1 MENGSREGRC
11 DEATITTDGR
21 TVAGIFCVVR
31 RMRYADLESESG
43 YASPA
48 VDLFIGKSATRPG
61 NLGTHLVP

>member
-11 DEATITTDGR
+11 DEASITTDGR

-31 RMRYADLESESG
+31 RMCFADLEPESG

-48 VDLFIGKSATRPG
+48 VDIFVGKSATRPG